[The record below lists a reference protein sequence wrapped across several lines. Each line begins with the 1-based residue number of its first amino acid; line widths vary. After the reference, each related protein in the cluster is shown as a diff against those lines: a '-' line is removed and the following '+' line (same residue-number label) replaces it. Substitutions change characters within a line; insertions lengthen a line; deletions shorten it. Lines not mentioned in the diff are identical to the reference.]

1 MQRERLGEWGF
12 STAEQLS
19 GKRTVFSHNFPR
31 KCFTKRKGACS
42 FQDGSSLIGMVSLW
56 SVEDNF
62 ARTLGQ
68 SIRLE

>member
-12 STAEQLS
+12 STAEQPS
-19 GKRTVFSHNFPR
+19 GMRTVLSCNFPR

-42 FQDGSSLIGMVSLW
+42 FQAGSSLIGKVSLM
-56 SVEDNF
+56 SVEGSF

-68 SIRLE
+68 SIREE